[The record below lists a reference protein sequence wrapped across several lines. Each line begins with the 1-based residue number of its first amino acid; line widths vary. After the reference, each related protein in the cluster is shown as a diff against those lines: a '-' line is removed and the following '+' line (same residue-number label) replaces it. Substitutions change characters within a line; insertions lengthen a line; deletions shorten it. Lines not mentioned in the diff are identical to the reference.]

1 ELDELRNTV
10 EAQKW
15 LINEANLIFY
25 IDKDQMDSN
34 TFIPYRLYL
43 FDANNAVP
51 ISDYSNDA
59 TTASGQP
66 KFNKYIY
73 GGILEKDENGKG
85 YRYKFRVTKHIENLL
100 MNSEAKNVK
109 FGVSVSES
117 ISQVSMIS
125 LFSASGEPTDS
136 P

>member
-1 ELDELRNTV
+1 
-10 EAQKW
+10 
-15 LINEANLIFY
+15 
-25 IDKDQMDSN
+25 
-34 TFIPYRLYL
+34 
-43 FDANNAVP
+43 ANNAVP

-85 YRYKFRVTKHIENLL
+85 YRYKFRVTKHIKNLL

-109 FGVSVSES
+109 LGVSVSES

-136 P
+136 PYKYIPAASVMHPTGTVIYGNNTADAAKKLKLEIRYTKP